1 MLSKK
6 IFSRKMQSEKK
17 MLSWKRLM
25 YVILIVLGVSSVFIV
40 YNINEERAKNIRIQN
55 SQYEE
60 REFTDTRQID
70 EQDRPAVRLF
80 GEIGRAHV

>member
-1 MLSKK
+1 MQSKK
-6 IFSRKMQSEKK
+6 MLSEKK

-55 SQYEE
+55 SQ
-60 REFTDTRQID
+60 
-70 EQDRPAVRLF
+70 
-80 GEIGRAHV
+80 